1 MPCIGPLHRP
11 RGCPKPDFDFAYLSY
26 PPKLTH
32 VGISCVSGVLAG
44 EISINKMMGKPVFQ
58 LSEIF
63 SSGSVNKLT
72 PVVGI
77 ENKNCQDNAACNHPH
92 DEVEICTNLKMW
104 QFFWKVFFFLDLLF
118 DFQFSVSITSMSENF
133 EKTEQ
138 LLRFNLNLSQKH
150 KSYQRNSVT
159 CDWHQLWNLKTLL
172 VFIQSWKEQY

>member
-1 MPCIGPLHRP
+1 
-11 RGCPKPDFDFAYLSY
+11 
-26 PPKLTH
+26 
-32 VGISCVSGVLAG
+32 
-44 EISINKMMGKPVFQ
+44 MGKPVFQ

-118 DFQFSVSITSMSENF
+118 DFQFSVSITSMLENF
-133 EKTEQ
+133 EEEKTEQ
-138 LLRFNLNLSQKH
+138 LLRFHLILSQKH